1 MNMYSKTSDEI
12 LSNRVLFI
20 LIFVV
25 EFIFLLIVL
34 SAKLLCIPAVE
45 DNIYDPT
52 HKEDNG

>member
-1 MNMYSKTSDEI
+1 MYSKTSDKI

-34 SAKLLCIPAVE
+34 GAELFGISAVK
-45 DNIYDPT
+45 DNIYDST
-52 HKEDNG
+52 HKEDYG

>member
-20 LIFVV
+20 LIFIV

-34 SAKLLCIPAVE
+34 GAKLLSIPAVE